1 MPIDLLRTIVEG
13 VMRQFQ
19 ITYGRNFK
27 FLKGNG
33 ESSSLEICF
42 HGGRVG
48 AMCLSNL
55 QRLFNCEMFVGEG
68 NELWKFC
75 THGRGIKN

>member
-1 MPIDLLRTIVEG
+1 
-13 VMRQFQ
+13 MRQFQ
-19 ITYGRNFK
+19 ITYGRNFEY
-27 FLKGNG
+27 LKGNG

-55 QRLFNCEMFVGEG
+55 QRLFNVCEMFVGEG

-75 THGRGIKN
+75 TREVQEGRGIKT